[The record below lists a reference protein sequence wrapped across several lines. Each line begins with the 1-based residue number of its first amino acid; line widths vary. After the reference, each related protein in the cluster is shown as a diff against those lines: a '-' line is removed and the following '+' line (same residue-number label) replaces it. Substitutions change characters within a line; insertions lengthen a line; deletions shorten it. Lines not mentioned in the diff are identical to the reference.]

1 MNESSH
7 RLSFKMTR
15 LYVSF
20 RVAAR
25 NLLRLKTRRRGQ
37 NVSGLYPF
45 DEGMLKII
53 SFVVE
58 SLEAEIKVGVPVESR
73 WTMQNSRR

>member
-1 MNESSH
+1 MNHSK
-7 RLSFKMTR
+7 R
-15 LYVSF
+15 
-20 RVAAR
+20 AGA
-25 NLLRLKTRRRGQ
+25 GQ
-37 NVSGLYPF
+37 NVSGVYPF

-53 SFVVE
+53 GFVVE